1 MTGPHQLPAVSTKF
15 RVGKKFVCEMSFG
28 PSGLACE
35 WSPRV
40 PDHLS
45 KKDLRT
51 YRQRRD
57 MLLAEVA
64 ALIGAPVGVA
74 DGRGCGFVMSVI
86 RPEDAA
92 QAEGR
97 A

>member
-1 MTGPHQLPAVSTKF
+1 MTALPLPPVVSTRF

-28 PSGLACE
+28 PTGLLCE

-40 PDHLS
+40 PTRLT
-45 KKDLRT
+45 KKDFRA

-57 MLLAEVA
+57 ALLAEVA
-64 ALIGAPVGVA
+64 AAIGAPVHIA
-74 DGRGCGFVMSVI
+74 DLRCGDPVLTVI
-86 RPEDAA
+86 RPEDAT
-92 QAEGR
+92 AEGR